1 MASMLG
7 KPCSLYSRYD
17 LLSCFLYSFGS
28 CFYLMLSV
36 HGFPGNLN
44 HYVGVV
50 SIMLYCSGYRITC
63 LPSKLNVCCSFKK
76 VLKVKYET
84 ELQTW
89 WLFPNRFGWSSVKNL
104 CCSFH
109 VFDTYFFYLF
119 CTEPDRQTE
128 GVLHRFGSDGHDHC
142 RLPAWYRPQR
152 HK

>member
-1 MASMLG
+1 MT
-7 KPCSLYSRYD
+7 CSAV
-17 LLSCFLYSFGS
+17 FLYSFGS

-36 HGFPGNLN
+36 HRFPGNLN

-76 VLKVKYET
+76 VSKVKYET

-109 VFDTYFFYLF
+109 VFDTYCFVLYGA
-119 CTEPDRQTE
+119 RQANWRGITQIWKWWPW
-128 GVLHRFGSDGHDHC
+128 S
-142 RLPAWYRPQR
+142 LPASCMISTTEAQIISTKWSQ
-152 HK
+152 